1 MKNMMGLE
9 AAVARYGDGLFR
21 YCAGILC
28 DWHEAQD
35 AVQETF
41 IKAYSRQVVY
51 REDGNFGGWLYRIAY
66 NTCVS
71 MLRKKRFRPAA
82 ARDGAN
88 NGSVYA
94 DGRVPQPD
102 MRYDDPVAT
111 RFLSDELMQALRIL
125 SPQERALML
134 ARAVDDMDFRQ
145 MAAVFGASEATL
157 RKRYERARKKM
168 QQCIGEMRNERS
180 EMLCQTM
187 E

>member
-1 MKNMMGLE
+1 MQNMMKLE
-9 AAVARYGDGLFR
+9 AAVARYGGALFR

-41 IKAYSRQVVY
+41 IKAYTRQEIY

-71 MLRKKRFRPAA
+71 MLRKRRFLPTAWVPGLRVDGTKHNAA
-82 ARDGAN
+82 SDGA
-88 NGSVYA
+88 
-94 DGRVPQPD
+94 
-102 MRYDDPVAT
+102 YDDPS
-111 RFLSDELMQALRIL
+111 RFLSEELLGALRIL

-134 ARAVDDMDFRQ
+134 ARAVADMDFRQ
-145 MAAVFGASEATL
+145 MATIFGASEATL

-168 QQCIGEMRNERS
+168 QQCMGDRRNEGS
-180 EMLCQTM
+180 EMLCQTT